1 MKFRKLFKIFKSF
14 DEHLILDKDSMSNI
28 PQINIKDIFFV
39 VSRPL
44 SDLFGKTVTT
54 IELLPE
60 I

>member
-1 MKFRKLFKIFKSF
+1 MKFRKSFKIYKSF

-44 SDLFGKTVTT
+44 SDMFGKTLPT